1 VPIAIEELDR
11 YVDLRRLEDW
21 MDDRGLG
28 RGLIQDGEILAGG
41 TQNILLKFTRDG
53 RGYVLRRPPHDP
65 YMNGSETI
73 RREIRV
79 LEALAGTDVPHARLI
94 ASCGTEDVLGAAF
107 YLMEPVDGFS
117 PVRGLPLLHQARP
130 AIRHEMG
137 LSLIDALVTLHRV
150 DPAGVGLAD
159 FGKPA
164 AYLARQIARLVRQLE
179 SYAAYEGW
187 TGGAEIPGVE
197 KVAAWLVTHMPAE
210 AAPGIVHGDFHMGNA
225 MFSKT
230 GPEVRA
236 VVDWELATTGDSA
249 CDLGCLLAT
258 WAEPDGLHPGCI
270 EIAPWDGFPTEAE
283 LVRRYTDGIG
293 RAVDANWYAVFGCL
307 RLGILLEGTYAR
319 AQAGKADMETGV
331 WLHRT
336 AINLLNRALR
346 RLS

>member
-1 VPIAIEELDR
+1 MPIAIEELGR

-28 RGLIQDGEILAGG
+28 HGLIQDGEILAGG

-53 RGYVLRRPPHDP
+53 RAYVLRRPPDNP

-79 LEALAGTDVPHARLI
+79 LEALAKTDVPHARLI
-94 ASCGTEDVLGAAF
+94 APCGNEHVLGAAF

-130 AIRHEMG
+130 ELRHAMG
-137 LSLIDALVTLHRV
+137 LSLIDALVALHRI
-150 DPAGVGLAD
+150 DPARVGLSD
-159 FGKPA
+159 FGKPQG
-164 AYLARQIARLVRQLE
+164 YLARQIARLTKQLD
-179 SYAAYEGW
+179 SYASYEGW
-187 TGGAEIPGVE
+187 TGRGEIPGIE
-197 KVAAWLVTHMPAE
+197 NVAAWLEANMPAE

-225 MFSKT
+225 MFSKM

-236 VVDWELATTGDSA
+236 IVDWELATTGDSA

-258 WAEPDGLHPGCI
+258 WADPDGSHPGCI
-270 EIAPWDGFPTEAE
+270 AVAPWDGFPTEAE
-283 LVRRYTDGIG
+283 LVRRYSDGIG
-293 RAVDANWYAVFGCL
+293 RAVDANWYAVFGCF

-319 AQAGKADMETGV
+319 AQTGKADMETGV
-331 WLHRT
+331 WLHQT